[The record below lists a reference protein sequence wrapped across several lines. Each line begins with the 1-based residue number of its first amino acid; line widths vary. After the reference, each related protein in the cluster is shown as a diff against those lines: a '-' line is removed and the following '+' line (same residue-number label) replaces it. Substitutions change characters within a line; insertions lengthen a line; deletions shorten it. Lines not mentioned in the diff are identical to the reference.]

1 MAGRGQPPP
10 AARPRHLTPLLPG
23 LRGRSAAAA
32 TVLPPPPL
40 HSDSSQH
47 SPPSAAILHEMFNTC
62 VARGIAA
69 KLVQKTVGGKVEV
82 SLHCSTIPPAAASA
96 AASAAAASAAASAAS
111 AAASAVA
118 AAGVTPKRKRK
129 RPDNERRRTR
139 REAWRQRCS
148 AAALAAKSA
157 SCSVAA
163 LAVKSASGSAA
174 AAAVTTDPGVV
185 QPAALSAATPP
196 QAWTLEKRDG
206 LVLMARR
213 LSTKPLES
221 PEMTRSSEGCGDF
234 NVSTASWADE
244 RELSEDYRVMGS
256 PISYA
261 AAAAKASAAAM
272 EDWLEEVERE
282 ERAELKEAKRCPVC
296 LSSNKQPEKDR
307 FSSLIRCNF
316 CYTVH

>member
-1 MAGRGQPPP
+1 M
-10 AARPRHLTPLLPG
+10 
-23 LRGRSAAAA
+23 
-32 TVLPPPPL
+32 
-40 HSDSSQH
+40 
-47 SPPSAAILHEMFNTC
+47 
-62 VARGIAA
+62 
-69 KLVQKTVGGKVEV
+69 
-82 SLHCSTIPPAAASA
+82 
-96 AASAAAASAAASAAS
+96 
-111 AAASAVA
+111 
-118 AAGVTPKRKRK
+118 
-129 RPDNERRRTR
+129 
-139 REAWRQRCS
+139 
-148 AAALAAKSA
+148 
-157 SCSVAA
+157 
-163 LAVKSASGSAA
+163 
-174 AAAVTTDPGVV
+174 
-185 QPAALSAATPP
+185 SAATPP

-221 PEMTRSSEGCGDF
+221 PEMTRSSEGCGDL

-282 ERAELKEAKRCPVC
+282 EHAELKEAKRCPVC

>member
-1 MAGRGQPPP
+1 MAGRAQPPS
-10 AARPRHLTPLLPG
+10 AAQPCHLTPLLPG

-32 TVLPPPPL
+32 TGLPPPPFY
-40 HSDSSQH
+40 SVGSQH
-47 SPPSAAILHEMFNTC
+47 SPPSATILHEMFNTC

-69 KLVQKTVGGKVEV
+69 KLIQKTVDGKVEV
-82 SLHCSTIPPAAASA
+82 SLHCSTMTPAAAAAASA
-96 AASAAAASAAASAAS
+96 AASAAAASAAA
-111 AAASAVA
+111 A

-129 RPDNERRRTR
+129 RPDNERRRMR

-174 AAAVTTDPGVV
+174 AEAVTTDPGLV
-185 QPAALSAATPP
+185 QPAAMSAATPP

-213 LSTKPLES
+213 LSNKPLES
-221 PEMTRSSEGCGDF
+221 PEMTRSSEGCSDL

-244 RELSEDYRVMGS
+244 RELSEDHRVMGS

-261 AAAAKASAAAM
+261 AAAAKASVAAM

-282 ERAELKEAKRCPVC
+282 EHAELKEAKRCPVC
-296 LSSNKQPEKDR
+296 LSSNRQPEEDR
-307 FSSLIRCNF
+307 FSRLIRCNF

>member
-96 AASAAAASAAASAAS
+96 AASAAAASAAASA
-111 AAASAVA
+111 VA

-174 AAAVTTDPGVV
+174 AAAVTTDPGLV
-185 QPAALSAATPP
+185 QPAGMSSATPP
-196 QAWTLEKRDG
+196 QAWALEKRDG

-213 LSTKPLES
+213 LPTKPLES
-221 PEMTRSSEGCGDF
+221 PEMTRNSEGCGDL
-234 NVSTASWADE
+234 NVSTASWAEE
-244 RELSEDYRVMGS
+244 RELAEDNGAMVS
-256 PISYA
+256 PITYA
-261 AAAAKASAAAM
+261 AAAAKGTAAAR
-272 EDWLEEVERE
+272 EDWSEEVERQ
-282 ERAELKEAKRCPVC
+282 ELADPEEAKQCPVC
-296 LSSNKQPEKDR
+296 LSRNREPEKDR
-307 FSSLIRCNF
+307 LSKLIRCNF
-316 CYTVH
+316 CYTLH